1 MFESNKK
8 KKNPWKWTA
17 GLLFIGLI
25 LFLWIKKDLLPVC
38 HTMPKDE
45 VLPVLASSVAVTL
58 SKAALLVGVIT
69 LFKRL
74 GGKLDSADNA
84 S

>member
-17 GLLFIGLI
+17 GLLFIGLL
-25 LFLWIKKDLLPVC
+25 LFMWIKKDLLPVY
-38 HTMPKDE
+38 HTLPKDE